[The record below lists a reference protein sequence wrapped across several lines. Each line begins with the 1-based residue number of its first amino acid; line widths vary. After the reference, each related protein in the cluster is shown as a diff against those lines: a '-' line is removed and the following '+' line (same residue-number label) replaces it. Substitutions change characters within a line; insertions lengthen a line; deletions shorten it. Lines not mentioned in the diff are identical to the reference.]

1 MAPHYAYSQST
12 AASWTRID
20 LLLTVYEIGIE
31 TARRAREAATAADQ
45 TELTRL
51 QLKMQQVVIAI
62 LDGLDTERREMTEPI
77 QRLCLFMLERIQ
89 QGAPSDWDA
98 VLRVLSPLREGFSAI
113 REQAAELEARGEIPP
128 VDTPLYVSAIA

>member
-1 MAPHYAYSQST
+1 MPPHHAYSQST

-20 LLLTVYEIGIE
+20 LLLTVYEVGME
-31 TARRAREAATAADQ
+31 TARRAREAAAAGDQ
-45 TELTRL
+45 SALTRL
-51 QLKMQQVVIAI
+51 QLKMQQVIVAI

-89 QGAPSDWDA
+89 RGAPSDWDA
-98 VLRVLSPLREGFSAI
+98 VLRVLSPLCAGFSAI

>member
-1 MAPHYAYSQST
+1 MAPHHTYRQST

-20 LLLTVYEIGIE
+20 LLLTVYEIGME
-31 TARRAREAATAADQ
+31 TARRGRAAAASGDQ
-45 TELTRL
+45 SALTQL
-51 QLKMQQVVIAI
+51 QLRMQQVIVAI
-62 LDGLDTERREMTEPI
+62 LDGLDNERREMTEPI

-89 QGAPSDWDA
+89 QGEPADWDA
-98 VLRVLSPLREGFSAI
+98 VLRVLSPLCEGFSGI